1 MPSSR
6 GSSRP
11 MDWNWVSCLL
21 HRQAG
26 SLPLEPPGKPLK
38 FYCVCLVTHR
48 IWLFE
53 TPWTVALQAP
63 LSMRFLKARI
73 LEWVAMP
80 SFRGSSQPRD
90 QTRVSCIAGRFFTV
104 WAIRDAQEYRSGEP
118 IPSPGDLPDT
128 GFKLGSLELQAD
140 SLPDEVPGKT
150 QLLLLQCYTVLCM
163 TGQIILFFSFLN

>member
-1 MPSSR
+1 MYLSSFPTFIHR
-6 GSSRP
+6 
-11 MDWNWVSCLL
+11 VSNTRSFLP
-21 HRQAG
+21 R
-26 SLPLEPPGKPLK
+26 SLTSCIVVVESLS
-38 FYCVCLVTHR
+38 CV
-48 IWLFE
+48 WLFAI
-53 TPWTVALQAP
+53 PWTVACKSS
-63 LSMRFLKARI
+63 LSMGFLKARI